1 MPTVYGIIGRGYLP
15 KELPPGFT
23 SKICAN
29 VLGKNMS
36 AIPSAFTQKDRLSM
50 NTNHNLLSRGSLRR
64 QLGIPNPTNFFRLA
78 RFVVA
83 NWNMLTRITG
93 RSDISITS
101 PIGER
106 HPRAIGSKFSF
117 IERDNR
123 RVHVR
128 GQSRYVLRAD
138 INQLYHSIYTHSI
151 SWAIHGKSN
160 AKAKRNDRTLKGN
173 VIDRL
178 VRNSQDGQSI
188 GIPIGPDTSFLIAEI
203 ILSVNDAALSARGIK
218 NGFRVIDDYEFGC
231 DSLDEA
237 ESRREELQEV
247 LNEYQL
253 VLNTNK
259 TYVIELPVP
268 IESLAISQLRRYVFS
283 SSNRGKQRSQ
293 IIHYFDQAFTFSKE
307 YPEEAILKYAI
318 ARLSG
323 VLIIRENCEICE
335 DLLMQCVIVDPS
347 TIEQVLNQLL
357 RYKDEGYSL
366 DLDHI
371 GEVLNK
377 VITKHARLGHS
388 SEVAWALWG
397 LIVLGLQINDSSAD
411 EAARMNDSVVA
422 ILMLDAKAK
431 GLVSSSVNFSHFE
444 SYMNGKDLY
453 GEQWLLA
460 YEANVKNWLPSI
472 SKRDYVQQDTC
483 FGFLKNRGV
492 YFYDDCVSG
501 RMVYK
506 APTAPP
512 VGGEY

>member
-23 SKICAN
+23 SKVCAS

-36 AIPSAFTQKDRLSM
+36 TIPSAFTQTDRVSM
-50 NTNHNLLSRGSLRR
+50 NANHNLLSRGSLRR

-83 NWNMLTRITG
+83 NWNMLTSITG
-93 RSDISITS
+93 SSDISMTS

-106 HPRAIGSKFSF
+106 HPRAIGSEFSF
-117 IERDNR
+117 VERDNR
-123 RVHVR
+123 RVHLR

-138 INQLYHSIYTHSI
+138 ISQLYHSIYTHSI
-151 SWAIHGKSN
+151 SWAIHGKVN

-173 VIDRL
+173 ILDRL
-178 VRNSQDGQSI
+178 VRNSQEGQSI

-203 ILSVNDAALSARGIK
+203 ILSVNDIALSGKGVK
-218 NGFRVIDDYEFGC
+218 NAFRAIDDYEFGC
-231 DSLDEA
+231 DSLNEA

-253 VLNTNK
+253 VLNADK
-259 TYVIELPVP
+259 TYVTELPVP
-268 IESLAISQLRRYVFS
+268 IESLAISELRRYVFS
-283 SSNRGKQRSQ
+283 SRNRGTQRNQ
-293 IIHYFDQAFTFSKE
+293 IIHYFDQAFVFSKE
-307 YPEEAILKYAI
+307 YPEDAILKYAI
-318 ARLSG
+318 SRLSG
-323 VLIIRENCEICE
+323 VLVIRENREICE

-347 TIEQVLNQLL
+347 VIEKALNQLL
-357 RYKDEGYSL
+357 RYKDMGYSL

-371 GEVLNK
+371 GEVFNK
-377 VITKHARLGHS
+377 VISKHARLGHS

-397 LIVLGLQINDSSAD
+397 LIVLGLQISDSSAA
-411 EAARMNDSVVA
+411 EAARMSDSIVA
-422 ILMLDAKAK
+422 ILMLDARAK
-431 GLVSSSVNFSHFE
+431 GFVSSSVDLSHFE

-460 YEANVKNWLPSI
+460 YEANVKNWLPWT
-472 SKRDYVQQDTC
+472 SKRDYVQQDTY

-492 YFYDDCVSG
+492 YFYDDRVSG

-506 APTAPP
+506 APKLPA
-512 VGGEY
+512 VGEEY